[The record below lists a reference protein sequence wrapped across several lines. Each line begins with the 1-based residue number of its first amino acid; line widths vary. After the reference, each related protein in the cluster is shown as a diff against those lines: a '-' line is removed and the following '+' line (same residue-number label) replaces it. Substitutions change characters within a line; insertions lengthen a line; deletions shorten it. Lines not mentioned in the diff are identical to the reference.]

1 MADSGSSKVVFAG
14 RDDAAMQRA
23 FASARETF
31 RHFWREL
38 SWEKRRIVPGL
49 DFAYVK
55 AAFADGGEVEHM
67 WLSDVDFDG
76 QYVSGV
82 LLNTPRHVDA
92 RKGDPARVLPSL
104 ISDWMFGSDGQVYGG
119 YTVQAMRARMGAG
132 ERRDHDQAWGLNF
145 GDPSTVKVF
154 FRPGRGGLL
163 KGLFGKGSPDTDEHP
178 MSAGMAVRLRQE
190 LGRVPTMVTAQ
201 DERGWTMLHVDSLAG
216 NAEMVKVLL
225 EAGADRT
232 AVTGNGMTPS
242 QLAAALG
249 WRKVVALLEE
259 RA

>member
-1 MADSGSSKVVFAG
+1 MADSGLSRVVFAG

-67 WLSDVDFDG
+67 WLSDIEFDG
-76 QYVSGV
+76 QYVSGA
-82 LLNTPRHVDA
+82 LLNAPRHVDA

-132 ERRDHDQAWGLNF
+132 ERRDHDHAWGLNF
-145 GDPSTVKVF
+145 GDPSTVRVF
-154 FRPGRGGLL
+154 LRPNRGGLL
-163 KGLFGKGSPDTDEHP
+163 RGLFGKSGDDPDEHP
-178 MSAGMAVRLRQE
+178 MSKGMAARLRQE
-190 LGRVPTMVTAQ
+190 IARDPTMVTAT
-201 DERGWTMLHVDSLAG
+201 DERGWTILHIDALAG
-216 NAEMVKVLL
+216 NADMVKVLL
-225 EAGADRT
+225 DLGADRT
-232 AVTGNGMTPS
+232 AVTGNGMTAA
-242 QLAAALG
+242 QLASALG
-249 WRKVVALLEE
+249 WTKVVALLE